1 MKHHCGNDMMVLP
14 SISSY
19 TELQSF
25 VTELQLPMLV
35 SLELDFCSIKFAHVI
50 GISPYMSA
58 ETSQVEYHIID
69 GSHPEMKAIY
79 FNQEKL
85 IGVVGT
91 RSLLPRSH
99 MVLFLLQ
106 GSKECMKCSKTNQ
119 DTNLYQGQQCV
130 WQLVRGKGKGV
141 RRKQ

>member
-1 MKHHCGNDMMVLP
+1 MFNLRAQKYDCCLEDIQTLMKHCCGYDIMVLP

-35 SLELDFCSIKFAHVI
+35 SLELDFRSVTYSHVI
-50 GISPYMSA
+50 GISPYMFA

-79 FNQEKL
+79 FNQENIDWCCGDGISFTNITL
-85 IGVVGT
+85 F
-91 RSLLPRSH
+91 
-99 MVLFLLQ
+99 FLLFQ
-106 GSKECMKCSKTNQ
+106 G
-119 DTNLYQGQQCV
+119 
-130 WQLVRGKGKGV
+130 
-141 RRKQ
+141 